1 MINIAV
7 FASGEGSNAE
17 NLFHYFSTSGK
28 VKIKLVVTN
37 KEESGV
43 VKKAEKH
50 RKNIQI
56 ISKQTLEKYAEQ
68 FIEFLKSEKVD
79 LIVLAGFLLK
89 IPTAL
94 VAAFPNK
101 IVNLHPSLLPKF
113 GGKGMYGMNVHR
125 AVIFAGEK
133 ESGITVHYVNEK
145 YDEGEIILQKKC
157 VVEIFDTP
165 ETLAE
170 KIKKLEHEY
179 FPIAVQTIVEK
190 LIDLKENN

>member
-28 VKIKLVVTN
+28 VKIKLVITN

-101 IVNLHPSLLPKF
+101 IINLHPSLLPKF
-113 GGKGMYGMNVHR
+113 GGKGMYGMNVHQ
-125 AVIFAGEK
+125 AVITSGEK

>member
-56 ISKQTLEKYAEQ
+56 ISKQTLEKYGEQ

-113 GGKGMYGMNVHR
+113 GGKGMYGMNVHQ
-125 AVIFAGEK
+125 AVITSGEK